1 MSSFTDDVRR
11 RLGEDAAPSY
21 GALVQGGQHARESA
35 ASTFRMGRDE
45 RILLYGLMVV
55 CVVLAVA
62 NPLLVDG
69 CSGQGGLV
77 GAARTLL
84 TDDKYHIRAQVAAWI
99 ADTNIQVVLITGGTG
114 FYGRDNTPEA
124 VAVLFDKTIDGFG
137 EAFRAASIAEIG
149 MSTLQSRALAGMA
162 NRTAVFC
169 MPGSTGACQT
179 AWEHVL
185 KDQLDSRTRP
195 CNFYPHLTR
204 ETIG

>member
-1 MSSFTDDVRR
+1 MSHKAPKPFYPLNIAILTVSDTRTLAEDTSGQY
-11 RLGEDAAPSY
+11 LEDA
-21 GALVQGGQHARESA
+21 VR
-35 ASTFRMGRDE
+35 
-45 RILLYGLMVV
+45 
-55 CVVLAVA
+55 VA
-62 NPLLVDG
+62 GHHL
-69 CSGQGGLV
+69 
-77 GAARTLL
+77 AARTLL

-99 ADTNIQVVLITGGTG
+99 ADANIQVVLITGGTG

-169 MPGSTGACQT
+169 MPGSTGACKT

-204 ETIG
+204 SEETS

>member
-1 MSSFTDDVRR
+1 MSHKAPKPFYPLNIAILTVSDTRTLAEDTSGQY
-11 RLGEDAAPSY
+11 LEDA
-21 GALVQGGQHARESA
+21 VRA
-35 ASTFRMGRDE
+35 AGHH
-45 RILLYGLMVV
+45 L
-55 CVVLAVA
+55 
-62 NPLLVDG
+62 
-69 CSGQGGLV
+69 
-77 GAARTLL
+77 AARTLL

-137 EAFRAASIAEIG
+137 EAEIG
-149 MSTLQSRALAGMA
+149 MSTLQPRALAGMA

-169 MPGSTGACQT
+169 MPGSTGACKT
-179 AWEHVL
+179 AWERVL

-204 ETIG
+204 SEETS

>member
-1 MSSFTDDVRR
+1 MSHKAPKPFYPLNIAILTVSDTRTLAEDTSGQY
-11 RLGEDAAPSY
+11 LEDA
-21 GALVQGGQHARESA
+21 VRA
-35 ASTFRMGRDE
+35 AGHH
-45 RILLYGLMVV
+45 L
-55 CVVLAVA
+55 
-62 NPLLVDG
+62 
-69 CSGQGGLV
+69 
-77 GAARTLL
+77 AARTLL

-99 ADTNIQVVLITGGTG
+99 A
-114 FYGRDNTPEA
+114 
-124 VAVLFDKTIDGFG
+124 VLFDNTIDGFG

-169 MPGSTGACQT
+169 MPGSTGACKT

-204 ETIG
+204 SEETS

>member
-1 MSSFTDDVRR
+1 MSHKAPKPFYPLNIAILTVSDTRTLAEDTSGQY
-11 RLGEDAAPSY
+11 LEDA
-21 GALVQGGQHARESA
+21 VRA
-35 ASTFRMGRDE
+35 AGHH
-45 RILLYGLMVV
+45 L
-55 CVVLAVA
+55 
-62 NPLLVDG
+62 
-69 CSGQGGLV
+69 
-77 GAARTLL
+77 AARTLL

-99 ADTNIQVVLITGGTG
+99 ADANVQVGLITGGTG

-149 MSTLQSRALAGMA
+149 MSTLQSRALAGIA

-169 MPGSTGACQT
+169 MPGSTGACRT

-204 ETIG
+204 SEKTS

>member
-1 MSSFTDDVRR
+1 MSHKAPKPFYPLNIAILTVSDTRTLAEDTSGQY
-11 RLGEDAAPSY
+11 LEDA
-21 GALVQGGQHARESA
+21 VRA
-35 ASTFRMGRDE
+35 AGHH
-45 RILLYGLMVV
+45 L
-55 CVVLAVA
+55 
-62 NPLLVDG
+62 
-69 CSGQGGLV
+69 
-77 GAARTLL
+77 AARTLL

-137 EAFRAASIAEIG
+137 EAFRAVSIAEIG
-149 MSTLQSRALAGMA
+149 MSTLQSRALAG
-162 NRTAVFC
+162 FC
-169 MPGSTGACQT
+169 MPGSTGACKT

-204 ETIG
+204 SEETS